1 MKMINLV
8 DELDEI
14 VYVSSLDTYE
24 LLYINKIGKKTM
36 GLDDI
41 SHRKCYEA
49 LQGKDSPCEF
59 CTNSILK
66 EDKYYIWENT
76 NTRTNRHFILKDK
89 LIKWEGKY
97 ARLEIALDI
106 TEKENISKSIA
117 EKLEI
122 KELLVGCIKHL
133 ITESNFS
140 DAVNLVLSNIG
151 KFHKADRAYVF
162 EVSEDGKKI
171 TNTYEWCNEGVEQQR
186 QSLKNLDINEL
197 KNWFLLFQQK
207 GFVIIDNVESIRET
221 QPMEY
226 EILRPQNIKSL
237 MASSLKQDDKIIGF
251 IGVDNPQKAVGDT
264 SLLTSLSY
272 FLLSEMKK
280 RKIEN
285 KLNYMSY
292 YDFLTGA
299 YNRNK
304 YIKYIDNFDNN
315 KVKSMG
321 VVFIDINGLKDIN
334 DSFGHAR
341 GDSTIVSACVT
352 IKKYFHSHN
361 VYRIG
366 GDEFVVLCEDI
377 SKQLFEEL
385 VIWLSEEFKETMVY
399 SVAIG
404 SIWSENNIDIY
415 ILTKIADE
423 RMYQDKKRYYNKKK
437 LKNNEIEEM
446 NNLSDSTN
454 DILFK
459 HRDLDNEVYF
469 DNVVSEGYSKAY
481 KKLAYNTYDIILAI
495 SIEQNLIT
503 QIYQS
508 ENNIFSFP
516 MKENMEETFLYIK
529 KYLIHPGDRILFDGN
544 NFLKSLDNFC
554 NNEKDDLELSFE
566 YRRLGIDKRYYWASI
581 CVLKITNKNK
591 LGDEQ
596 THILAAIKNIDY
608 LMQMHKNQKDMLTG
622 LYSYEGFCQQT
633 TLLLKEY
640 PDKQYA
646 IIMMDIDKFKVIN
659 DIYGIR
665 EGDRTLIYIAELI
678 QKNLGSND
686 ICCRM
691 YADVFYIFYESYSD
705 RDIHKLIYKITN
717 NLNMK
722 KFEYMLVPCFGIYRI
737 LDNHIPITNA
747 CEMAGYAHKKVKKQS
762 INHYMFYD
770 ETIRNDALEEK
781 QMEREM
787 EYALEDGQFQV
798 YLQPKYN
805 LKINKIVGAEALV
818 RWVHPEKGIIPPIK
832 FISLFEKNGFIIKLD
847 MYVWE
852 QACFLI
858 KKWIDS
864 GEEPVPISVNVS
876 RLHLHNPHF
885 REIVLTLIE
894 KYNIPI
900 SFLELELTESLFIKN
915 IKLFAKIIAEL
926 RTDGIVLNMDDF
938 GSAYSSL
945 NMLKNINIDTLKID
959 CGFFNDEEITER
971 EKIVLKHTI
980 NMAKDLNMNVVTEGV
995 ETKEQAEFLLSL
1007 DCVIIQGYYYCK
1019 PIPSDDFENLLYNNQ
1034 GGQLVI
1040 T

>member
-1 MKMINLV
+1 MNMINLI

-24 LLYINKIGKKTM
+24 LLYINKIGKKVM

-66 EDKYYIWENT
+66 EDEYYIWENT

-89 LIKWEGKY
+89 LIKWKDKY

-122 KELLVGCIKHL
+122 KELLVACIKYL

-162 EVSEDGKKI
+162 EVSEDGKKV
-171 TNTYEWCNEGVEQQR
+171 TNTYEWCNEDVEQQK
-186 QSLKNLDINEL
+186 QSLKNLDINEV
-197 KNWFLLFQQK
+197 KNWFSLFQQK
-207 GFVIIDNVESIRET
+207 GFVIIDNIENIKET

-226 EILRPQNIKSL
+226 EILRPQNIESL
-237 MASSLKQDDKIIGF
+237 MASSLKQEDKIIGF

-272 FLLSEMKK
+272 FLLTEMKK
-280 RKIEN
+280 RKVEN

-304 YIKYIDNFDNN
+304 YIKYIDNFHNER
-315 KVKSMG
+315 VKTIG
-321 VVFIDINGLKDIN
+321 VVFVDINGLKYIN
-334 DSFGHAR
+334 DNFGHAS

-404 SIWSENNIDIY
+404 SIWSENNINIHTL
-415 ILTKIADE
+415 IKIADE
-423 RMYQDKKRYYNKKK
+423 RMYQHKKKYYNKIESKT
-437 LKNNEIEEM
+437 NEIEEM
-446 NNLSDSTN
+446 KNLTDFTN
-454 DILFK
+454 DTVFE
-459 HRDLDNEVYF
+459 HRDLNSEDDF
-469 DNVVSEGYSKAY
+469 DNIVVEGYSKAY
-481 KKLAYNTYDIILAI
+481 EKLVYNAYDIILSI
-495 SIEQNLIT
+495 SIDENLIT
-503 QIYQS
+503 PIYQS
-508 ENNIFSFP
+508 EKNIFSLP
-516 MKENMEETFLYIK
+516 IKENIQKTFLYIK
-529 KYLIHPGDRILFDGN
+529 NNLIHPDDRILFDGN
-544 NFLKSLDNFC
+544 NFLNSIDGFTNNGQDN
-554 NNEKDDLELSFE
+554 LELNFE

-581 CVLKITNKNK
+581 YILKITNKNK
-591 LGDEQ
+591 LGEKQ
-596 THILAAIKNIDY
+596 THILVAIKNIDY
-608 LMQMHKNQKDMLTG
+608 IMQIHRNQKDMLTG
-622 LYSYEGFCQQT
+622 LYSYEGFCKQT
-633 TLLLKEY
+633 TLLLKKY
-640 PDKQYA
+640 PDKNYV

-665 EGDRTLIYIAELI
+665 EGDKTLIHIAELI
-678 QKNLGSND
+678 KKNLDSNG

-691 YADVFYIFYESYSD
+691 YADVFCMFCESYSD
-705 RDIHKLIYKITN
+705 RDIHKLIYKITKS
-717 NLNMK
+717 LNMK

-737 LDNHIPITNA
+737 LDNHIPITSA
-747 CEMAGYAHKKVKKQS
+747 CEMAGYAHKKVKRQS
-762 INHYMFYD
+762 INHHMFYD

-787 EYALEDGQFQV
+787 EYALKDGQFKV

-805 LKINKIVGAEALV
+805 LKAKKIIGAEALV
-818 RWVHPEKGIIPPIK
+818 RWIHPEKGIIPPIK
-832 FISLFEKNGFIIKLD
+832 FISLFEKNGFITKLD

-852 QACFLI
+852 QACCLI
-858 KKWIDS
+858 RKWIDL
-864 GEEPVPISVNVS
+864 GEEPIPISVNVS

-885 REIVLTLIE
+885 RKIILRLID
-894 KYNIPI
+894 KYNIPK

-915 IKLFAKIIAEL
+915 IKLFTKIIADL

-945 NMLKNINIDTLKID
+945 NMLKNIKIDTLKID
-959 CGFFNDEEITER
+959 CGFFNNEGITER

-980 NMAKDLNMNVVTEGV
+980 AMAKDLNMNVVAEGV

-1034 GGQLVI
+1034 GSKLVR

>member
-1 MKMINLV
+1 MDVINLI

-24 LLYINKIGKKTM
+24 LLYINKIGKKVM
-36 GLDDI
+36 GINDI
-41 SHRKCYEA
+41 SHRKCYEV
-49 LQGKDSPCEF
+49 LQEKDSPCEF

-66 EDKYYIWENT
+66 EDEYYIWENT

-89 LIKWEGKY
+89 LIRWEGKP

-162 EVSEDGKKI
+162 EVSEDRKKV
-171 TNTYEWCNEGVEQQR
+171 TNTYEWCNEGVDEQK
-186 QSLKNLDINEL
+186 QSLRNLDIEEL

-207 GFVIIDNVESIRET
+207 GFIILDNIENIKET

-226 EILRPQNIKSL
+226 EILKPQKIKSL

-251 IGVDNPQKAVGDT
+251 IGVDNPHKAIGDT

-272 FLLSEMKK
+272 FLLTEMKK
-280 RKIEN
+280 RKVEN

-304 YIKYIDNFDNN
+304 YIKYIESFHKD

-334 DSFGHAR
+334 DNFGHAN
-341 GDSTIVSACVT
+341 GDSAIMSVCVI
-352 IKKYFHSHN
+352 IKKYFNFHN

-385 VIWLSEEFKETMVY
+385 VIWLSEEFKENMVY
-399 SVAIG
+399 SVSIG
-404 SIWSENNIDIY
+404 SIWSEDNIDINKL
-415 ILTKIADE
+415 IKIADE
-423 RMYQDKKRYYNKKK
+423 RMYQDKKRYYNKNK
-437 LKNNEIEEM
+437 LRDSKIEVISD
-446 NNLSDSTN
+446 LTDSTN
-454 DILFK
+454 NILFK
-459 HRDLDNEVYF
+459 HRDLNNEVYF
-469 DNVVSEGYSKAY
+469 DTLMIEGYSKAY
-481 KKLAYNTYDIILAI
+481 EKLAYNTYDIIV
-495 SIEQNLIT
+495 SICIDKNLIT
-503 QIYQS
+503 PIYQS
-508 ENNIFSFP
+508 ENNIFNFP
-516 MKENMEETFLYIK
+516 IKENSEKTFSYIK
-529 KYLIHPGDRILFDGN
+529 KHLIHPDDRILFDSN
-544 NFLKSLDNFC
+544 THLKSIDSF
-554 NNEKDDLELSFE
+554 NNSKQDDLELNFE
-566 YRRLGIDKRYYWASI
+566 YRRLGTDKRYYWALI
-581 CVLKITNKNK
+581 YMLKMSSKNK
-591 LGDEQ
+591 LGEKQ
-596 THILAAIKNIDY
+596 THILVAIKNIDH
-608 LMQMHKNQKDMLTG
+608 LMQIHKNQKDILTG
-622 LYSYEGFCQQT
+622 LYNYEGFCEQT
-633 TLLLKEY
+633 SLLLKKY
-640 PDKQYA
+640 PDKCYV

-665 EGDRTLIYIAELI
+665 GGDKTLIYIAELI
-678 QKNLGSND
+678 QKNTGTNS

-691 YADVFYIFYESYSD
+691 YADVFCIFYESYSD
-705 RDIHKLIYKITN
+705 RDVHKVIYKITN
-717 NLNMK
+717 SLNRK
-722 KFEYMLVPCFGIYRI
+722 QFEYMLVPCFGIYKI
-737 LDNHIPITNA
+737 LDNHISITNA

-787 EYALEDGQFQV
+787 ESALEDGQFHV

-805 LKINKIVGAEALV
+805 LKTNKIVGAEALV
-818 RWVHPEKGIIPPIK
+818 RWIHPEKGIIPPIK

-852 QACFLI
+852 QVCSLI
-858 KKWIDS
+858 KKWIHL

-876 RLHLHNPHF
+876 RLHLYNPHF
-885 REIVLTLIE
+885 KDIVLNLIN
-894 KYNIPI
+894 KYSIPK

-915 IKLFAKIIAEL
+915 IKLFAKVIADL
-926 RTDGIVLNMDDF
+926 RMDGIILNMDDF

-959 CGFFNDEEITER
+959 CGFFNEEGITER

-980 NMAKDLNMNVVTEGV
+980 AMAKDLDMDVVAEGV
-995 ETKEQAEFLLSL
+995 ETKEQAEFLVSL
-1007 DCVIIQGYYYCK
+1007 DCVVIQGYYYCK
-1019 PIPSDDFENLLYNNQ
+1019 PIPSDDFEKLLY
-1034 GGQLVI
+1034 QLNKSRK
-1040 T
+1040 